1 MTSKDDIE
9 RLIETCKIVERAVME
24 LSKGIEEFE
33 SSVNKQPIFVKP
45 FVKWD
50 FASNTGMTA
59 EEWKRFTERLH
70 KRFTSIEDDSKKV
83 LEAYEQQGSEDD
95 IYAAITRLRG
105 TATPFI
111 DSGDI
116 VIKAIEGFA
125 TYLESVPKKIEMA
138 PKQFLKEE
146 EKKKLIDAIPE
157 NVEKVK
163 GLANLLRTTKDQLTD
178 VTAHKL

>member
-9 RLIETCKIVERAVME
+9 HLIEMCRAAERGVVE

-45 FVKWD
+45 FIKRD
-50 FASNTGMTA
+50 FTSNTGMNV

-70 KRFTSIEDDSKKV
+70 KRFTLIEGDSKKV
-83 LEAYEQQGSEDD
+83 LETYEQQGSEDN
-95 IYAAITRLRG
+95 IYATITKLKN

-111 DSGDI
+111 ENGD
-116 VIKAIEGFA
+116 VAIKTIEGFA

-138 PKQFLKEE
+138 PSQFLKEE
-146 EKKKLIDAIPE
+146 EKKKLIETIPE

-163 GLANLLRTTKDQLTD
+163 GLTKLLRTIKDQITGI
-178 VTAHKL
+178 TAS

>member
-9 RLIETCKIVERAVME
+9 PLIEMFKIVERGVME

-45 FVKWD
+45 FVKRD
-50 FASNTGMTA
+50 FTSNTGMSI
-59 EEWKRFTERLH
+59 EEWKRFTERLYR
-70 KRFTSIEDDSKKV
+70 RFTSIDDEAKKV
-83 LEAYEQQGSEDD
+83 LETYEQQGSEDD
-95 IYAAITRLRG
+95 IYAAITNLRG

-146 EKKKLIDAIPE
+146 EKKKLIDVIPE

-163 GLANLLRTTKDQLTD
+163 SLASLLRTIKDQLTD
-178 VTAHKL
+178 VIAH

>member
-9 RLIETCKIVERAVME
+9 RLIESCKTVERGVME

-45 FVKWD
+45 FVKRD

-59 EEWKRFTERLH
+59 EEWKRFAKRLYT
-70 KRFTSIEDDSKKV
+70 RFTSIDDDAKKV
-83 LEAYEQQGSEDD
+83 LETYEQQGSEDD
-95 IYAAITRLRG
+95 VYAAVTTLRG

-116 VIKAIEGFA
+116 AIKAVEGLA
-125 TYLESVPKKIEMA
+125 AYLESLPKKIEMA

-146 EKKKLIDAIPE
+146 EKKKLIEAMPE
-157 NVEKVK
+157 NVEKVR
-163 GLANLLRTTKDQLTD
+163 GLATLLRTITDQLTD
-178 VTAHKL
+178 ITAR